1 MYSNLRDDTAI
12 VLVSLIGG
20 IVRYTQT
27 CQKEKFSLTQLV
39 IGLASSGLIGY
50 VSYGVC
56 DAFGLSA
63 ITTSSVAA
71 MAGYGGSG
79 LLDAVHGGI
88 LNTIETFFK
97 TIVRRIGKG
106 EDNGHWNDYR
116 GTE

>member
-1 MYSNLRDDTAI
+1 MYSNLRDDSAI

-20 IVRYTQT
+20 IVRYAQT

-39 IGLASSGLIGY
+39 IGLASSGLVGY

-71 MAGYGGSG
+71 MAGYGSSS
-79 LLDAVHGGI
+79 LLDAIHGGI

-97 TIVRRIGKG
+97 TIIRRIGKN
-106 EDNGHWNDYR
+106 EDNRHWNNYNE
-116 GTE
+116 TE